1 MEIVVPCMIGV
12 LAAGGAGLLLDGVD
26 DRAAQVGLRVL
37 RWDVRRLRVELGRAR
52 SAVERF
58 AGRVE
63 RELDTRGFQTPRLR
77 AQRAQVEAEMPE
89 AFGSLAVSLA
99 SGFSLP
105 QAMRYVGGHAPEPVQ
120 GEFLRASALMSCGV
134 SAQEAL
140 DELTARLHAPG
151 LGLVT
156 LALKVSQRTGAPL
169 AGLLSE
175 AAGLVGDRIELARR
189 LDVKTAQVRMS
200 ARLVAG
206 MPVIMVVFLALC
218 SEDFRAG
225 VATAPGL
232 LSVLCALLLNA
243 VAWAIIRSIMKVGL

>member
-1 MEIVVPCMIGV
+1 MEVVVPCVVGM
-12 LAAGGAGLLLDGVD
+12 LAGGSSALLLGAGRLGSPDGAPGV
-26 DRAAQVGLRVL
+26 AP
-37 RWDVRRLRVELGRAR
+37 WDARRLRLEAERLVCWVAAGFERAEAQLEARGILTPRKRAER
-52 SAVERF
+52 S
-58 AGRVE
+58 RVE
-63 RELDTRGFQTPRLR
+63 
-77 AQRAQVEAEMPE
+77 AQMPE
-89 AFGSLAVSLA
+89 AFGALALSLA
-99 SGFSLP
+99 SGLSLP
-105 QAMRYVGGHAPEPVQ
+105 QAMRYVGGHAPEPVR

-134 SAQEAL
+134 SAHEAL
-140 DELTARLHAPG
+140 DELTARLRAPG

-206 MPVIMVVFLALC
+206 MPLIMVGFLTLC

-225 VATAPGL
+225 VATMPGL
-232 LSVLCALLLNA
+232 LSVVGALLLNA

>member
-1 MEIVVPCMIGV
+1 MEVVVPCMIGV
-12 LAAGGAGLLLDGVD
+12 LAAGGAGLLLDGAGAHV
-26 DRAAQVGLRVL
+26 APSALRSL
-37 RWDVRRLRVELGRAR
+37 QWDTRRLRAEFERAR
-52 SAVERF
+52 SAVGDF

-63 RELDTRGFQTPRLR
+63 RALDARGIQTPRLR
-77 AQRAQVEAEMPE
+77 AQTAQVEAEMPE

-99 SGFSLP
+99 SGLSLP

-140 DELTARLHAPG
+140 DELAGRLRAPG

-206 MPVIMVVFLALC
+206 MPVVMVVFLTLC
-218 SEDFRAG
+218 SEDFRVG
-225 VATAPGL
+225 VATVPGL